1 LSRVKDLFLD
11 KKTVLGLVLTGV
23 GGFLGVWVITSILT
37 IFNYFL
43 NNLITNA
50 GVQGIDYGY
59 LGTTFS
65 ILFIL
70 GAVASIFLA
79 NRFGQLKVMAVG
91 GVLSVFGLLYCG
103 WVVADDPARI
113 ILGIV
118 FFAAGTSSVLAMM
131 LSVLVEKLR
140 PVGLTGLAAALII
153 IADRLA
159 APGGATFFL
168 SLINPSGLPMVYSAA
183 GLLDLAGLTI
193 AMVILFV
200 ASRVNRSEPMT
211 GKPHFLLGRSGVLL
225 LLGVLVFLTA
235 ASSALSSNLQVAFFT
250 RSGMTWETLNV
261 IFSTPVSIVFLVL
274 VVLGAGLL
282 SDLAS
287 YLGSRQG
294 KAMGARILVLL
305 LTAFSAAAVL
315 FVLANTADLDGLLS
329 GLSSFTPLEAAAITA
344 LLALLFTYIQKKRIN
359 LIAGIYV
366 ALPPLAVAFFNLL
379 TSLVVPINDYESPL
393 VFSEIYYG
401 IGLVCILALVV
412 RVIRQKP
419 VVVERK
425 VDEPT
430 GPR

>member
-1 LSRVKDLFLD
+1 MD

-23 GGFLGVWVITSILT
+23 GGFLGVYAVTSILT

-79 NRFGQLKVMAVG
+79 NRFGHIKVMAVG
-91 GVLSVFGLLYCG
+91 GILSVFGLLYCG
-103 WVVADDPARI
+103 WVVADDAARI

-118 FFAAGTSSVLAMM
+118 FFAAGISAVLAMM
-131 LSVLVEKLR
+131 LAVLVEKFS
-140 PVGLTGLAAALII
+140 PYGLTGLAAALII

-168 SLINPSGLPMVYSAA
+168 SLINPSSLAMVYSAA
-183 GLLDLAGLTI
+183 GLLELAGLTI
-193 AMVILFV
+193 ALVILFIAKRIQTSAPV
-200 ASRVNRSEPMT
+200 AV
-211 GKPHFLLGRSGVLL
+211 KPHLLLGRSGVLL

-235 ASSALSSNLQVAFFT
+235 ASSALSNNLQVAFFA
-250 RSGMTWETLNV
+250 RSGMTWETLDV
-261 IFSTPVSIVFLVL
+261 IFSTPVSITFMILA
-274 VVLGAGLL
+274 VLGAGLL

-294 KAMGARILVLL
+294 KAMGARVGLL
-305 LTAFSAAAVL
+305 LLAAFSAGAVL
-315 FVLANTADLDGLLS
+315 FILANTADLDSLLS

-393 VFSEIYYG
+393 VFAEIYYG
-401 IGLVCILALVV
+401 IGLVCILVLVV
-412 RVIRQKP
+412 RVMRQRP